1 MLESSMK
8 NAESTTNTVLDQ
20 FLKVTICNTLP
31 CNKCFKI
38 ADFNTLA
45 ILFKGMGSA
54 CKSGHLHG

>member
-1 MLESSMK
+1 MK

-20 FLKVTICNTLP
+20 FLKVAVCNTAP

-45 ILFKGMGSA
+45 ILFKSMGSA